1 MNVQFA
7 VKSDDIFI
15 LEVNP
20 RASRTVPFVAKATGV
35 PLAKIATR
43 IMAGEKLKD
52 FNLDIEFKRSH
63 VAVKESVFPFARF
76 PGVDTI
82 LGPEMRSTGEGMG
95 LDKNFPRAF
104 VKSQMGAGIRLPKE
118 GTVFISV
125 KDRDKPLTV
134 KLAHRLQGLGFSLMA
149 TSGTQEYLVARGLDV
164 KRVNKVLEG
173 RPHCEDAL
181 VNGEVQLVINTTE
194 GAQAIIDSFS
204 IRRSAV
210 VHNLPHYTTIAAA
223 YAAVDGIEAMKSGT
237 LEVTPLQA
245 YFQSL

>member
-1 MNVQFA
+1 
-7 VKSDDIFI
+7 
-15 LEVNP
+15 
-20 RASRTVPFVAKATGV
+20 
-35 PLAKIATR
+35 
-43 IMAGEKLKD
+43 
-52 FNLDIEFKRSH
+52 
-63 VAVKESVFPFARF
+63 
-76 PGVDTI
+76 
-82 LGPEMRSTGEGMG
+82 MG
-95 LDKNFPRAF
+95 LDKDFPRAF
-104 VKSQMGAGIRLPKE
+104 VKSQMGAGIRLPKK

-134 KLAHRLQGLGFSLMA
+134 KLARRLQRLGFSLMA
-149 TSGTQEYLVARGLDV
+149 TGGTQGYLVEQGLDV

-194 GAQAIIDSFS
+194 GAQAIVDSFS

-223 YAAVDGIEAMKSGT
+223 YAAVDGIEAMKSGS